1 MKDVIL
7 SIFLSIYLSIY
18 LSISL
23 SLSIRVYKWAD
34 IGYVQ
39 RVFVGYIFIV
49 RYTLLGIG
57 FDDKDYLI
65 TLVDTW
71 FVFWR

>member
-7 SIFLSIYLSIY
+7 SIYLSV
-18 LSISL
+18 
-23 SLSIRVYKWAD
+23 RVYKWAYT
-34 IGYVQ
+34 GYVQ
-39 RVFVGYIFIV
+39 RVFVGYIFTV
-49 RYTLLGIG
+49 WYTLLGKG

>member
-7 SIFLSIYLSIY
+7 SICLSA
-18 LSISL
+18 
-23 SLSIRVYKWAD
+23 RVYKWAY

-39 RVFVGYIFIV
+39 KVCIGYIFIV

-57 FDDKDYLI
+57 SDDKDYLI